1 VAVMVVVMPEESA
14 APLLGV
20 PHTLGERHGDST
32 TDEQASKA
40 LSSFNFVYHWD
51 LYVFETNKESI
62 CIIYLF
68 ILVFTIVY
76 FVPNKPNL

>member
-40 LSSFNFVYHWD
+40 LSSFNFVYH
-51 LYVFETNKESI
+51 
-62 CIIYLF
+62 
-68 ILVFTIVY
+68 
-76 FVPNKPNL
+76 